1 MILPFIV
8 ASKHE
13 TFNLGKRERESRYN
27 IVLREAKEDAEGQ
40 TMFMDGKA
48 QCC

>member
-13 TFNLGKRERESRYN
+13 TFNLGKRESGYN
-27 IVLREAKEDAEGQ
+27 IRLREAKEDAEEQ

>member
-13 TFNLGKRERESRYN
+13 TFNLGQRESHYN
-27 IVLREAKEDAEGQ
+27 ILLRKAKEDAEKH